1 MNFPRIHD
9 RVNGR
14 FIGIDIHGRH
24 EGRLWHRLIV
34 ALPLR
39 IGRMLNDSRL
49 WVSYRIHPRHRYNRV
64 DLRLPA
70 SYYENDTRLL
80 HAMFSVFCDHIEE
93 EGRRGIE
100 ELIEILEAEI
110 ANEECS
116 VSEEATRKQVAMM
129 REKIALHD
137 WWTIA
142 RPAHESL
149 VRKLSGA
156 LYEVKPYQA
165 VPDPENDG
173 AVLTKRQ
180 LRERLR
186 RMDDDL
192 DAKDQ
197 EMCHRLVDI
206 RGNLWT

>member
-1 MNFPRIHD
+1 MRLPRIHD

-24 EGRLWHRLIV
+24 EGRLWHRSMV
-34 ALPLR
+34 ALPLW
-39 IGRMLNDSRL
+39 IGGILNDARL
-49 WVSYRIHPRHRYNRV
+49 WVFYRIHPRHRYNRV
-64 DLRLPA
+64 DLRLPPK
-70 SYYENDTRLL
+70 YYENDTRLM
-80 HAMFSVFCDHIEE
+80 HAMFSVLCDHIEE
-93 EGRRGIE
+93 DGRREIE
-100 ELIEILEAEI
+100 ELIGILEQEI
-110 ANEECS
+110 ADGECGI
-116 VSEEATRKQVAMM
+116 SEEATKRQVAMM
-129 REKIALHD
+129 REKLALHD

-142 RPAHESL
+142 RPAHENL
-149 VRKLSGA
+149 ARKLESA

-192 DAKDQ
+192 DDKDQ

-206 RGNLWT
+206 RRCLWT